1 MPCQDINVGGSGVLF
16 ELNKCQR
23 RGETASKLTLHGAPI
38 KLPMPPPP
46 PAVVSQTLLYR
57 ICMSCQS
64 DALKTQN
71 INTLTPSF
79 LSGCRKQTAQT
90 HTNIAAETQ
99 ILCSSF
105 GRDGGGGKTPC
116 WIIQLDAISRH
127 NARYAPPSL
136 QPTANGTRQ
145 WQQLKRDLLQQQQ
158 QQEQQLE
165 QQDYG
170 LRTTAAHTA
179 DEVAIQSH
187 KHVERGRKVSAKPA

>member
-1 MPCQDINVGGSGVLF
+1 MLF

-38 KLPMPPPP
+38 KLPKPP

-99 ILCSSF
+99 IL
-105 GRDGGGGKTPC
+105 DGGGGGGGTTPC

-136 QPTANGTRQ
+136 QPTANGTRL
-145 WQQLKRDLLQQQQ
+145 WQQLKRYLLQQQ

>member
-1 MPCQDINVGGSGVLF
+1 MRLAWARHTITVHFDSMPKHSPASRSVPIPIPIPDGARPEKRKSGGMPCQDINVGGSGVLF

-38 KLPMPPPP
+38 KLPKPP

-99 ILCSSF
+99 IL
-105 GRDGGGGKTPC
+105 
-116 WIIQLDAISRH
+116 
-127 NARYAPPSL
+127 
-136 QPTANGTRQ
+136 
-145 WQQLKRDLLQQQQ
+145 
-158 QQEQQLE
+158 
-165 QQDYG
+165 
-170 LRTTAAHTA
+170 
-179 DEVAIQSH
+179 V
-187 KHVERGRKVSAKPA
+187 